1 MGLIIKNGIRYF
13 GDNSVE
19 LTQAQYD
26 ALSQEEKLNGTT
38 YYITDGQNITTASA
52 VSYNNTASGLT
63 ATNVQ
68 GAIDEVDEKTGS
80 DIAVSDSSSETIA
93 EAINSFRQSGSA
105 TIASPRLTIVSQ
117 SGSYY
122 RIGDF
127 MTAKITVVFG
137 TDGQNLDI
145 YLNGISLDGKIFRS
159 PKALGF
165 MGVDSDIYELEAL
178 NNENMWAYKN
188 GTRIKANTLNGKTG
202 YITIHA
208 TL

>member
-1 MGLIIKNGIRYF
+1 MPKIIKNGVTYI
-13 GDNSVE
+13 GTSDN
-19 LTQAQYD
+19 A
-26 ALSQEEKLNGTT
+26 A
-38 YYITDGQNITTASA
+38 A
-52 VSYNNTASGLT
+52 VSYDNTSSGLN
-63 ATNVQ
+63 ATDVNA
-68 GAIDEVDEKTGS
+68 AIDEV
-80 DIAVSDSSSETIA
+80 A

-127 MTAKITVVFG
+127 MTAKIIVVFG
-137 TDGQNLDI
+137 TDGQNLGI
-145 YLNGISLDGKIFRS
+145 YLNNISLDGKIFRS
-159 PKALGF
+159 SKVLGL

-178 NNENMWAYKN
+178 NNENMWVYKN
-188 GTRIKANTLNGKTG
+188 GTRINASTLNGKTG